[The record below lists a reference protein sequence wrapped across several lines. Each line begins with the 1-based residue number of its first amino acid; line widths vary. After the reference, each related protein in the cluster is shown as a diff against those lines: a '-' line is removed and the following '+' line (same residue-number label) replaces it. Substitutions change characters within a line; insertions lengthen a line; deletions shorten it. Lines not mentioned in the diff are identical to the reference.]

1 MHIQYLTRS
10 CSMSGRFI
18 VFEGGEGAGKD
29 TQIDLLRTV
38 VNEDDY
44 VFVKDPGSTDAG
56 IRLREVVLHSTHIGY
71 TAEFLTF
78 LAARAQLVTELIAP
92 ALTAGKTVVA
102 NRFDLSTYAYQI
114 HGRER
119 HDVLPFLK
127 EAMAFVMQGIAPD
140 VVILFDVPP
149 EVGLK
154 RAARIKVP
162 DRMEHENILFHER
175 VRAGYLAHVHDYT
188 EHHIIDAL
196 LPKEDIFAQ
205 VRKIVGV

>member
-1 MHIQYLTRS
+1 
-10 CSMSGRFI
+10 MSHGKFI

-38 VNEDDY
+38 IDEDQY

-56 IRLREVVLHSTHIGY
+56 VRLREVVLHSKHIGY

-92 ALTAGKTVVA
+92 ALAAGKTVVA

-127 EAMAFVMQGIAPD
+127 EAMAFVMQGIEPD
-140 VVILFDVPP
+140 IVILFDVPP
-149 EVGLK
+149 EIGLK
-154 RAARIKVP
+154 RAAHVKVP
-162 DRMEHENILFHER
+162 DRMEHEGLAFHER
-175 VRAGYLAHVHDYT
+175 VRAGYLAHVREYKT
-188 EHHIIDAL
+188 HHVIDAL
-196 LPKEDIFAQ
+196 LPKEEVFEK
-205 VRKIVGV
+205 VRAIIGV